1 MPKKI
6 VKFQAIKTVKK
17 PVVVKFNTAS
27 GKTVSFNAVKTVKK
41 RVIVKFKAKKK

>member
-17 PVVVKFNTAS
+17 PVIVKFKTKS
-27 GKTVSFNAVKTVKK
+27 GKMVSFYAVTTIKK
-41 RVIVKFKAKKK
+41 PVIVKFKAKKK